1 MSVTTEALITI
12 AVFAI
17 ICFAIT
23 YYIPE
28 ENEQKKAI

>member
-1 MSVTTEALITI
+1 MSITTEALITI

-23 YYIPE
+23 YYIPPE
-28 ENEQKKAI
+28 ENE